1 MRLIIPNEQFDIL
14 FCTVVQLNYK
24 AKSIRFRIRLRNRS
38 PFFSMMERTM
48 PSKSH
53 SHISRASLYKI
64 LYISFD
70 SRNSSRSL
78 DVSISLVNLTVRIFY
93 IIGFVRAVSWNH
105 RPTPIVSRLDSVM
118 VVLGTVFYMADPQ
131 IRVAAHVHEQ
141 DVYIVRCSFGV

>member
-1 MRLIIPNEQFDIL
+1 M
-14 FCTVVQLNYK
+14 QLNYK
-24 AKSIRFRIRLRNRS
+24 ATSMRFRIKLRNRS

-53 SHISRASLYKI
+53 SHISHVSLYKI

-93 IIGFVRAVSWNH
+93 IIGFVCAVSWNRLAESGACKLFRPFPSATTFFSLRALKVH
-105 RPTPIVSRLDSVM
+105 RNLEFNSIRFSR
-118 VVLGTVFYMADPQ
+118 
-131 IRVAAHVHEQ
+131 RV
-141 DVYIVRCSFGV
+141 

>member
-1 MRLIIPNEQFDIL
+1 MRLIIPNEHNSI
-14 FCTVVQLNYK
+14 FCTVVVQLNYK
-24 AKSIRFRIRLRNRS
+24 ATSIRFRIRLRNRS

-53 SHISRASLYKI
+53 SHISHVSLYKI